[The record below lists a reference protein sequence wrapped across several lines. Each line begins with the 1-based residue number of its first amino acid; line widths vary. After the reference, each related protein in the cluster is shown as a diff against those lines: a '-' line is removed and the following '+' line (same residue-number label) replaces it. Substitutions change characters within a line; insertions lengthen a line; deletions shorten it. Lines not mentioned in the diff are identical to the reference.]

1 MRTCT
6 ALAIAAANW
15 LVVSSGCSSDIR
27 LGNSGARPGDA
38 GGGRRGATGTGT
50 NLFGGDVGAAPA
62 AGSDGATG
70 AAGAS
75 ADDSG
80 KPAEAGVPIGYTT
93 RASCGYA
100 EFDPH
105 NCGTCGHDCQ
115 GGACQGGACVPLPP
129 GVLASGLIAP
139 VSVAV
144 DSANVYWLSQ
154 GLHAVSTQNQA
165 IIGSAALMKCAK
177 TGCNNRPTVL
187 ASGSWDDTGAR
198 DRLEGIVSDGTNVY
212 WAANNAIL
220 SCAVNGCDDQPTR
233 IASPVTGT
241 PPWSI
246 SVNATRVFVASA
258 DGVFTCPLGGCVDS
272 NDAGS
277 PVDSG
282 GPENLWA
289 GSVTAVAIDS
299 TTAFWNS
306 YGAMLSCAIGG
317 CNGTP
322 RLLTSP
328 SVPFFVG
335 QIAVDQANVY
345 WALGTPTTF
354 AATNMNINPGY
365 SLLFPAGS
373 AAAIVRCAKGG
384 CNGQGVVLANG
395 LAAPMGLATDGAS
408 VYFTDVGSDSTG
420 RNDVGRVA
428 KTPVTASG
436 GTGAT
441 IADHLQNPRGIAV
454 DASNVYWADFG
465 SGVLDAASLTPL
477 SVDGRIMTSPK

>member
-1 MRTCT
+1 MPARAGAEPTDAGPLPFGGEVGAT
-6 ALAIAAANW
+6 PDADSDGAAGDVDAS
-15 LVVSSGCSSDIR
+15 V
-27 LGNSGARPGDA
+27 GDA
-38 GGGRRGATGTGT
+38 GKPGA
-50 NLFGGDVGAAPA
+50 
-62 AGSDGATG
+62 
-70 AAGAS
+70 
-75 ADDSG
+75 
-80 KPAEAGVPIGYTT
+80 PIGYTT
-93 RASCGYA
+93 RASCGYT

-165 IIGSAALMKCAK
+165 VIGSAALMKCAK

-187 ASGSWDDTGAR
+187 ASGSWDDASAR

-220 SCAVNGCDDQPTR
+220 SCAVNGCDNQPAQ
-233 IASPVTGT
+233 IVSPVSGT

-246 SVNATRVFVASA
+246 SVNATRVFGASA
-258 DGVFTCPLGGCVDS
+258 DGVFACALGGCIDS
-272 NDAGS
+272 SDAGN

-282 GPENLWA
+282 GPEYLWA

-299 TTAFWNS
+299 TTVFWNS

-328 SVPFFVG
+328 TGEWPFVG

-345 WALGTPTTF
+345 WALGTPPPSATTN
-354 AATNMNINPGY
+354 TNVVNPGY
-365 SLLFPAGS
+365 ALLFLWGAPPRLSGAPRAG
-373 AAAIVRCAKGG
+373 AMVRGSFSR
-384 CNGQGVVLANG
+384 
-395 LAAPMGLATDGAS
+395 TDLQCRWAWRPTERACTSPRRVALRRRGTTWGAS
-408 VYFTDVGSDSTG
+408 PRLPSPRLEGQARPSPITSRTPGGSPSMLRTCTGPTLDPASSTPT
-420 RNDVGRVA
+420 R
-428 KTPVTASG
+428 
-436 GTGAT
+436 
-441 IADHLQNPRGIAV
+441 
-454 DASNVYWADFG
+454 
-465 SGVLDAASLTPL
+465 
-477 SVDGRIMTSPK
+477 